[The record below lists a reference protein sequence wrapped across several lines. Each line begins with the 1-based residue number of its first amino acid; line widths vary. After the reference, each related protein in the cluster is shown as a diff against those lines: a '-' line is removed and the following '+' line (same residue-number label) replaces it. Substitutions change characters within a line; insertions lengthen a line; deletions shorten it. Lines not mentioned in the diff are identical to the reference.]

1 MTKPSRV
8 FLARDEVRSAAKTRE
23 KVPDEEMVKQLAY
36 GLEGDSVLMD
46 V

>member
-1 MTKPSRV
+1 MTKPSRA
-8 FLARDEVRSAAKTRE
+8 FLIRDEVESAVKTRE

-36 GLEGDSVLMD
+36 GFEGDNVLMD